1 VDENSYLLHLSR
13 YIHMN
18 PVTAGLVT
26 RPEGWA
32 FSSYR
37 DYVGLRDGTLPVP
50 DVVLSQFPSRQTYRA
65 FVESY
70 RDQEARIIAHLLFD

>member
-26 RPEGWA
+26 RPEDWA

-50 DVVLSQFPSRQTYRA
+50 DVVLSQFPSRQTYQA

-70 RDQEARIIAHLLFD
+70 RDQEARIIAHLLFA

>member
-26 RPEGWA
+26 RPEDWA

-70 RDQEARIIAHLLFD
+70 RDQEARIIAHLLLD

>member
-26 RPEGWA
+26 RPEDWA